1 MGYIACEAHLSI
13 NKYTQEGKTM
23 NDNSRI
29 FMKSI
34 VKISLR
40 ESRRGPTKTQVPLYT
55 VGCFGRFRE
64 TTRYDRRRFPCGSHG
79 SVSRV
84 TVRMVPT
91 ARFHEPRFG
100 FTNPCPA
107 SMPRSVS
114 NGSVRTVLFT
124 RFGSHGSKWNRKS
137 QIGSRSNV

>member
-1 MGYIACEAHLSI
+1 
-13 NKYTQEGKTM
+13 M
-23 NDNSRI
+23 NENNRI
-29 FMKSI
+29 SMKSI
-34 VKISLR
+34 MKISLR
-40 ESRRGPTKTQVPLYT
+40 ESRRGPTKTQLPLYT

-64 TTRYDRRRFPCGSHG
+64 TTRYDRRRFPCVSHG

-84 TVRMVPT
+84 TVRMVLT

-124 RFGSHGSKWNRKS
+124 RLEVKSKIANRKS
-137 QIGSRSNV
+137 FECEFEIYCYCILCLQDATRE

>member
-1 MGYIACEAHLSI
+1 
-13 NKYTQEGKTM
+13 M
-23 NDNSRI
+23 NENNRI
-29 FMKSI
+29 SMKSI
-34 VKISLR
+34 MTISLR
-40 ESRRGPTKTQVPLYT
+40 ESRRGPSKTQLPLYT
-55 VGCFGRFRE
+55 FGCFGRFRE

-91 ARFHEPRFG
+91 ARFHERRSG

-124 RFGSHGSKWNRKS
+124 RFEMQSKIANGKS
-137 QIGSRSNV
+137 LECVSFDLLFLQAFSTIWDNIITTR